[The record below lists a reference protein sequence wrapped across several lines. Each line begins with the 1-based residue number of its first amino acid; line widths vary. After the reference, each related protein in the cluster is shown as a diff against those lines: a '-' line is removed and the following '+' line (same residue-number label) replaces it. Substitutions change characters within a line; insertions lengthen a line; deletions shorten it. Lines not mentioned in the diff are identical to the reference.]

1 VKRPEPILYALTH
14 LAAEAATFLPTRL
27 EVCVHR
33 RLATLLF
40 VVALGAV
47 VMAGCGGRSSA
58 APITSAGPVSTS
70 AGDQPAPV
78 VRVVDGDTI
87 IVRLGGRNE
96 RVRLIGID
104 TPESVKPNTPAQCF
118 ALDAS
123 ARTKALL
130 PTATPVKL
138 VRDVDLRDRYG
149 RLLAYVYRA
158 SDNLFVNLSLASG
171 GYATAYTYPPNVA
184 HAAEFV
190 AAAAEA
196 RDAGRGLWSRCPSVP
211 SGPARGP

>member
-1 VKRPEPILYALTH
+1 M
-14 LAAEAATFLPTRL
+14 
-27 EVCVHR
+27 HR

-40 VVALGAV
+40 VVVALGAV
-47 VMAGCGGRSSA
+47 VMAGCGGGSST
-58 APITSAGPVSTS
+58 APITAAGPVSTTAARAGDPGRTAGSATS
-70 AGDQPAPV
+70 AGGQPAPI

-87 IVRLGGRNE
+87 IVRLAGRNE

-104 TPESVKPNTPAQCF
+104 TPESVKPNTPVQCF
-118 ALDAS
+118 ALNAS

-130 PTATPVKL
+130 PAGTPVKL

-158 SDNLFVNLSLASG
+158 SDNLFVNLSLATDG
-171 GYATAYTYPPNVA
+171 FATAYTYPPNVA

-190 AAAAEA
+190 AAAGEA
-196 RDAGRGLWSRCPSVP
+196 RDTGRGLWSQCP
-211 SGPARGP
+211 SGPSGSGRGP